1 MEMVNQPLFRCF
13 SGSKG
18 EGGGASEVDKIEK
31 PHCSGECET
40 LIWCDL
46 YQIRNKSDYSISE
59 LS

>member
-1 MEMVNQPLFRCF
+1 MLQWKQGR
-13 SGSKG
+13 
-18 EGGGASEVDKIEK
+18 GGGASEVDKIEK